1 MDVPI
6 GKGAV
11 LSDIMT
17 FVKIFHGKSAAF
29 VVN

>member
-6 GKGAV
+6 GDAFI

-17 FVKIFHGKSAAF
+17 FVKEIHGKSSVF
-29 VVN
+29 TVT